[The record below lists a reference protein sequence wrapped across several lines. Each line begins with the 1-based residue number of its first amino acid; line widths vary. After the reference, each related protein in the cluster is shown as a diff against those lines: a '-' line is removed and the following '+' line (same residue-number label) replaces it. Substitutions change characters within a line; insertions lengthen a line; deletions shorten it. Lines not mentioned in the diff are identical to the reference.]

1 MLQRVET
8 TRRDILVQSAAT
20 CQLVFALGGPNK
32 RGAGSY
38 FDAFGSQFVLLLS
51 SVGGTRGLQI
61 CILEESDCFLK

>member
-51 SVGGTRGLQI
+51 SVGQEDSRYV
-61 CILEESDCFLK
+61 FLKNPIVS